1 MGWHNRKAFAIL
13 APVRGIR
20 PRDERKPMAVYKCEK
35 CGMSV
40 GSITCGK
47 CGKELVHDTL
57 KLDDGRSV
65 TISKCPEGHGK
76 IKSPQCCGADMTCSV

>member
-1 MGWHNRKAFAIL
+1 
-13 APVRGIR
+13 
-20 PRDERKPMAVYKCEK
+20 MAVYTCTK

-57 KLDDGRSV
+57 KTDDGRSV
-65 TISKCPEGHGK
+65 LVSRCPDGHGK
-76 IKSPQCCGADMTCSV
+76 IKSPMCCGQDMSCTVK